1 MPGTLMTKPE
11 WERTEH
17 ARRTMVHEFGLRS
30 WNMLSTEQ
38 ADTAVWVASRH
49 GIDAADRYL
58 APINAANWST
68 VHGCSCPLHH
78 YVAMHFPLPHPPH
91 TLHQIM

>member
-17 ARRTMVHEFGLRS
+17 ARRTMVHEFGLCS
-30 WNMLSTEQ
+30 WDLLSTEQ
-38 ADTAVWVASRH
+38 ADTAVWVAWRY

-58 APINAANWST
+58 APINAANWSR
-68 VHGCSCPLHH
+68 VYSCATSVGYAFKHVQSL
-78 YVAMHFPLPHPPH
+78 HPPH
-91 TLHQIM
+91 TLPQIM